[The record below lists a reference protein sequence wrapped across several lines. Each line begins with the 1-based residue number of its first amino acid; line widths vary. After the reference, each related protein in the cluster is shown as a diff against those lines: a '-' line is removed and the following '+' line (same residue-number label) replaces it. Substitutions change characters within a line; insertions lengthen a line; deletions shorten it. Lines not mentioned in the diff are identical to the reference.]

1 MSAVARLEPA
11 TLEAVCKI
19 LADTSEGLTGGEIG
33 ALLAQSGISDPEP
46 GSTKWRRLLLALS
59 TRQNK
64 DGHANGVL
72 GFLQQAMHPARYVE
86 QHRVFEDRRA
96 GINRALAFAGIELGE
111 DGKLRTV
118 TSATTISE
126 AVARAGRLRS
136 ELQRREVHAEVLKA
150 CRSELLEENYFH
162 AVLEATKSLAERI
175 RSLSGLN
182 ADGSDLVNQAF
193 GTRDGA
199 PLVAFNSL
207 RSMSEDSEHR
217 GLMQLMKGV
226 FAVFRN
232 PTAHEL
238 KTKWAVSERE
248 AFDLLTMVSI
258 LHRRLDGAVR
268 VPRR

>member
-1 MSAVARLEPA
+1 MSAVALLEPA

-33 ALLAQSGISDPEP
+33 TLLAQSGMSDPEP
-46 GSTKWRRLLLALS
+46 GTTKWRRLLLALT

-64 DGHANGVL
+64 GGHANGIL

-86 QHRVFEDRRA
+86 RHRLFEDRRA
-96 GINRALAFAGIELGE
+96 GINRAPAFAGIELGE
-111 DGKLRTV
+111 DGKLRPV

-126 AVARAGRLRS
+126 AVARAGRLRA

-199 PLVAFNSL
+199 QLVAFNSL

-217 GLMQLMKGV
+217 GLMLG
-226 FAVFRN
+226 
-232 PTAHEL
+232 
-238 KTKWAVSERE
+238 
-248 AFDLLTMVSI
+248 
-258 LHRRLDGAVR
+258 GAR
-268 VPRR
+268 

>member
-1 MSAVARLEPA
+1 M
-11 TLEAVCKI
+11 I
-19 LADTSEGLTGGEIG
+19 
-33 ALLAQSGISDPEP
+33 
-46 GSTKWRRLLLALS
+46 
-59 TRQNK
+59 
-64 DGHANGVL
+64 
-72 GFLQQAMHPARYVE
+72 
-86 QHRVFEDRRA
+86 RRA
-96 GINRALAFAGIELGE
+96 LRASSRVVGS
-111 DGKLRTV
+111 
-118 TSATTISE
+118 SATTISE
-126 AVARAGRLRS
+126 AVARAGRLRAK
-136 ELQRREVHAEVLKA
+136 LQRREVHAAVLKA

-182 ADGSDLVNQAF
+182 ADGFDLVNQAF
-193 GTRDGA
+193 GTLDGA

-268 VPRR
+268 VPR